1 MKAKL
6 LCFFL
11 AIWLCTTGCGDER
24 LTQPMEILFFEGGEE
39 NVHPPPVS
47 TIGPVPPEIQKLL
60 WGDEDVLMTQ
70 LKDVLDDGVY
80 TDEQGRKVHD
90 SANIAVDTHF
100 LPKICLIREQKEY
113 FTRYLDVDGV
123 VILGSRYVS
132 DRYFYAARDILLAMT
147 AKDPRLR
154 EALRPSDKHRP
165 WLGPN
170 NRYLPGRRFHF
181 ILSHQ
186 IEDQLNI
193 PLTEHIGGVLNLGI
207 CGQPVCVAV
216 VQQYPVPN
224 RHKIHMY
231 PFVHEV
237 AHAIHFAIN
246 TFDPTFDDRVRAAY
260 KDAVNNKNSYW
271 DGDPRAAPLKNYM
284 EYWAW
289 SVTEWFYDFTIVR
302 DGREAPDYVRFREKD
317 PLMHALLEEWFE
329 FRHLH
334 EFEEKQY

>member
-6 LCFFL
+6 LWFFL

-24 LTQPMEILFFEGGEE
+24 LTQPLDILFFDNGEE
-39 NVHPPPVS
+39 NVQPPPVG
-47 TIGPVPPEIQKLL
+47 TIGPVPPEIQKML
-60 WGDEDVLMTQ
+60 WGDEGLLMAE

-80 TDEQGRKVHD
+80 TNKQGRKVQD
-90 SANIAVDTHF
+90 TANVHPGYLID
-100 LPKICLIREQKEY
+100 KICLIGEQKEY
-113 FTRYLDVDGV
+113 FLKYLNVDGV

-132 DRYFYAARDILLAMT
+132 DRYFYAARDIIFAMT
-147 AKDPRLR
+147 AKHPRIR
-154 EALRPSDKHRP
+154 KALTPRHKHRP
-165 WLGPN
+165 SIDAK
-170 NRYLPGRRFHF
+170 NRRLLDRRFHF
-181 ILSHQ
+181 VLFHQ
-186 IEDQLNI
+186 IEGQPHL
-193 PLTEHIGGVLNLGI
+193 PLTNHIRGLPGI
-207 CGQPVCVAV
+207 GFCSPHNCVAT
-216 VQQYPVPN
+216 VQQYPVPD
-224 RHKIHMY
+224 RHKIYML
-231 PFVHEV
+231 PFVHEA

-246 TFDPTFDDRVRAAY
+246 TFDPAFDDRVLAAW

-302 DGREAPDYVRFREKD
+302 DGREDPDYVRFREKD